1 MEQTD
6 QVIPLLQWIWDLYDR
21 DAVTDVYNRSTIVD
35 TKLAA
40 GGSTK
45 LEDFRLARLVDYGA
59 DPRTTQV
66 VMGTTGYID
75 QASSLTSTALVSSS
89 WR

>member
-40 GGSTK
+40 GGPATAA
-45 LEDFRLARLVDYGA
+45 DF
-59 DPRTTQV
+59 
-66 VMGTTGYID
+66 
-75 QASSLTSTALVSSS
+75 VS
-89 WR
+89 RRFLQIA